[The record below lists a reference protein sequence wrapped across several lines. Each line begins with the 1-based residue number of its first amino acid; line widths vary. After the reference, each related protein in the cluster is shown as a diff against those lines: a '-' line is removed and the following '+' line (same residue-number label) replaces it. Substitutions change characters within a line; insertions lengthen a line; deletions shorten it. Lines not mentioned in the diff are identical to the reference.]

1 MDKPYSMETHELKE
15 KWHTE
20 IKWASY
26 YFIYT
31 LFLSFLISFF
41 VVFHSSYY
49 NIAGFI
55 ALVLNLILFVYFL
68 IRCIREQQTQG
79 DVNLAK
85 KVFIALRVFVLHYMF
100 LILMFINSSDFIIPR
115 GELEIVDTDEP
126 VHEHN
131 STLLYDFFVFMRNKI
146 KN

>member
-1 MDKPYSMETHELKE
+1 MKTQELRE

-20 IKWASY
+20 IKWSSY

-31 LFLSFLISFF
+31 FCLSFLISFF

-55 ALVLNLILFVYFL
+55 ALVLNLILFVYFS
-68 IRCIREQQTQG
+68 IRCIREQQSQG
-79 DVNLAK
+79 NVTFTA
-85 KVFIALRVFVLHYMF
+85 KVFIALRVFTLNYIF
-100 LILMFINSSDFIIPR
+100 TTLMFITTSDFIIPR
-115 GELEIVDTDEP
+115 RELEIVETEEP
-126 VHEHN
+126 VYEHN
-131 STLLYDFFVFMRNKI
+131 STLLYDFFAFMRNKI

>member
-1 MDKPYSMETHELKE
+1 METHELRE

-20 IKWASY
+20 IKWSSY

-41 VVFHSSYY
+41 VVFHLSYY

-55 ALVLNLILFVYFL
+55 ALVLNLILFVYFS

-79 DVNLAK
+79 DVTYTA
-85 KVFIALRVFVLHYMF
+85 KVFIALRVFALHYMF